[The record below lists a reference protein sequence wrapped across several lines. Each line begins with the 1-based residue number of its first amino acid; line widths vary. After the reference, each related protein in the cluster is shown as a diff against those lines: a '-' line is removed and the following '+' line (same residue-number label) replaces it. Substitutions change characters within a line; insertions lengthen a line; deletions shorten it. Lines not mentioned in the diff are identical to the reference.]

1 MWKKKNTLT
10 KFFVVLAR
18 YIVVRTRN
26 YLVLSMKL
34 MLDRFIYLLIIIYL
48 ILLEDMEV
56 GKKMYV
62 CCYVVIGC
70 EK

>member
-10 KFFVVLAR
+10 RYFVVLAR

-56 GKKMYV
+56 GKKCM
-62 CCYVVIGC
+62 CVVMS
-70 EK
+70 